1 MLAIMPGAI
10 PGIANATLMSMALSV
25 AGVIPRVVLQPK
37 NVDELVAVVREAYA
51 RDAAFAFVGGGTEL
65 ELGNAPRALDT
76 VVRTTHLANVVEY
89 APEDQTIT
97 VQAGMTIAAVAEVLR
112 EHRQVLA
119 IDVADPE
126 RATIGGAIATA
137 SDGRR
142 RGRYGSI
149 KDNIV
154 GITIVRP
161 DGTLAHGGGKVV
173 KNVAG
178 FDLPKLMVGALGTLG
193 ATVAATLRV
202 HPADTAH
209 AAVRIA
215 AISAHEV
222 FAITEATVGA
232 ALVPEAIV
240 AYAKGASYDLVV
252 SFAGF
257 ERGVEE
263 QMRATERLVSA
274 LAPLPERI
282 RDPEQYRYA
291 EAERETRRAPWCVK
305 LGASP
310 SVLADVLAR
319 DESFAPLQRVWFP
332 LVGTVVIGAPSLD
345 PAHITQ
351 WRERCVT
358 AVITAMPLTARATL
372 EAWGTPPPSFPI
384 MRRLKANFDPKGL
397 CNPGRFIGGL

>member
-1 MLAIMPGAI
+1 M
-10 PGIANATLMSMALSV
+10 LSV
-25 AGVIPRVVLQPK
+25 AGVSPRAIVAPAS
-37 NVDELVAVVREAYA
+37 VDELVAVVREAYA

-65 ELGNAPRALDT
+65 ELGNPPRALDT
-76 VVRTTHLANVVEY
+76 VVRTTHLAHVVEY

-97 VQAGMTIAAVAEVLR
+97 VRAGMTIAAVADVLR

-137 SDGRR
+137 ADGRR

-178 FDLPKLMVGALGTLG
+178 FDLPKLMAGALGTLG
-193 ATVAATLRV
+193 AIVAATIRV

-209 AAVRIA
+209 GAIRIA
-215 AISAHEV
+215 AVSAREV
-222 FAITEATVGA
+222 FAITQAVIGA

-240 AYAKGASYDLVV
+240 AHANGASYDLVV

-257 ERGVEE
+257 ARGVEE
-263 QMRATERLVSA
+263 QVTATERLARA
-274 LAPLPERI
+274 LGPLPERI
-282 RDPEQYRYA
+282 GDAEQYRYA
-291 EAERETRRAPWCVK
+291 EAERETRRAAWCVK
-305 LGASP
+305 LGAAP
-310 SVLADVLAR
+310 SVLADVLDR
-319 DESFAPLQRVWFP
+319 EGFFAPLQRVWYP
-332 LVGTVVIGAPSLD
+332 LVGSAVVGAPSLD
-345 PAHITQ
+345 RARITA
-351 WRERCVT
+351 WRERCAT
-358 AVITAMPLTARATL
+358 AVVTAMPLAARATL
-372 EAWGTPPPSFPI
+372 DAWGAPPPSFPI